1 VAVMR
6 EGEHEKIIGEVRMSK
21 LPDQENAEMA
31 VIIGDQWQG
40 KGIGKALCLQC
51 IKIAKDSGIKKM
63 WMEILQVNARMLYRA
78 EKMGFK
84 KIISDSDSVNVV
96 LDL

>member
-1 VAVMR
+1 MAVM
-6 EGEHEKIIGEVRMSK
+6 
-21 LPDQENAEMA
+21 
-31 VIIGDQWQG
+31 IGDQWQG

-84 KIISDSDSVNVV
+84 KVSSADDSAKVV
-96 LDL
+96 LEL